1 MDEKSTQKF
10 KCPENE
16 KSFED
21 KIKTIS
27 HHFSRIFVEANET
40 IFFWKVRVRKD
51 HNKFITT
58 ITKDLEER
66 VYKIPSFQRTITF
79 TSTLS

>member
-27 HHFSRIFVEANET
+27 HHFSRIFVEANKT
-40 IFFWKVRVRKD
+40 IF
-51 HNKFITT
+51 
-58 ITKDLEER
+58 LEGEIQKR
-66 VYKIPSFQRTITF
+66 S
-79 TSTLS
+79 